1 MLLIVLALLVLVPL
15 AEVWVIVQVGS
26 SVGIITTAALLV
38 GVSVMGTALAKHEGL
53 RVFRSFMSAVDK
65 GEMPS
70 RDIVAG
76 ACLLVSGLLFLVP
89 GFVTDVFG
97 IVLLLPP
104 VRAGLAHFILR
115 RRGVRS
121 KTRVVRATYS
131 GPIVD
136 VASVINDNV
145 NRPSL
150 GCPSADANGHD

>member
-1 MLLIVLALLVLVPL
+1 MLLVLLALLVLVPL

-26 SVGIITTAALLV
+26 SLGIVTTVALLV
-38 GVSVMGTALAKHEGL
+38 GVSVMGTALAKYEGV
-53 RVFRSFMSAVDK
+53 RVFRSFMSAIDK

-76 ACLLVSGLLFLVP
+76 ACLLVSGVLFLIP
-89 GFVTDVFG
+89 GFVTDVLG

-136 VASVINDNV
+136 VTSVVNENV

-150 GCPSADANGHD
+150 GRPSADANGDD